1 MGKLIRKEAVFIK
14 LETTYNTDAVPAAAD
29 AVLVEEPSWAFEGAR
44 RNERNAVKATL
55 PPLKS
60 VFAGTLIAVSGT
72 VEVKG
77 SGTAGDAPEI
87 DAILQA
93 CGFARTDVAATS
105 VTYNPAS
112 DGHESATVYYQEDG
126 DYFKVTGCRGSAFSI
141 QGETGGI
148 CKISF
153 TLVGHL
159 AGRVAGTVATPS
171 FDSTVPPVLIATAFT
186 SGAANPTISA
196 FSLDAGLT
204 LAMPPDMAA
213 DDGYGEMQ
221 ITGRNFTGS
230 FDPEAVTAA
239 QQDFIGDYLANTDKA
254 ITLGPAG
261 STAGN
266 QFQINLPVTQYS
278 ELSPGDR
285 DSLRTYE
292 ISFEARED
300 AGDDEAEFIFT

>member
-1 MGKLIRKEAVFIK
+1 MSKLVRKEAVFIK
-14 LETTYNTDAVPAAAD
+14 LEDTYNTDPTPVAGD
-29 AVLVEEPSWAFEGAR
+29 AVLIEDPSWAFEGVR
-44 RNERNAVKATL
+44 RNERNPIKATL

-60 VFAGTLIAVSGT
+60 VKGGELIAVSGT

-93 CGFARTDVAATS
+93 CGFARTDVVSTS

-112 DGHESATVYYQEDG
+112 DSHKSATVYYQEDG
-126 DYFKVTGCRGSAFSI
+126 DYFKVTGCRGSAFSM

-148 CKISF
+148 AKISF

-159 AGRVAGTVATPS
+159 AGRVAGTLAAPS
-171 FDSTVPPVLIATAFT
+171 FDSTIPPVLIGTAF
-186 SGAANPTISA
+186 SSDSDSPKISS
-196 FSLDAGLT
+196 FSIDAGLT
-204 LAMPPDMAA
+204 MAMPADMSAA
-213 DDGYGEMQ
+213 DGYGEMR

-239 QQDFIGDYLANTDKA
+239 SVDFIGDFLSNSNKA
-254 ITLGPAG
+254 LTLGPAG
-261 STAGN
+261 SVAGN
-266 QFQINLPVTQYS
+266 MVQLNAPAANYS

-285 DSLRTYE
+285 DALRTYE
-292 ISFEARED
+292 ISFEAREVS
-300 AGDDEAEFIFT
+300 GDDEVELIFT